1 MNRRRR
7 DNPNNNNFFQG
18 LGRNVQTAAEN
29 LWGRTRDGFGQ
40 FAAHN
45 TDPAAPQQQQEH
57 RPQTTP
63 PASQRAIQQLP
74 MVLVAPE
81 DLVEESNRECCI
93 CFEA

>member
-29 LWGRTRDGFGQ
+29 LWDGFGR
-40 FAAHN
+40 FAAHA
-45 TDPAAPQQQQEH
+45 DPAAPQHQQQQQEH